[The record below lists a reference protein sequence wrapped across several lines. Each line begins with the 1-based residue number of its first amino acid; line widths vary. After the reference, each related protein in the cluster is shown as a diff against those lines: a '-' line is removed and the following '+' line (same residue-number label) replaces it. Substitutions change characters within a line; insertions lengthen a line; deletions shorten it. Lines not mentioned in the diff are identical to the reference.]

1 MVLHTDY
8 YHTQLS
14 VLGVGSTVEAMSAGG
29 GQFRLPRTMTVR
41 RRAI

>member
-14 VLGVGSTVEAMSAGG
+14 VLGVGSTVGAMSAGG
-29 GQFRLPRTMTVR
+29 AVSAPPNDDGAT
-41 RRAI
+41 